1 MALHKLQVDDFYDAS
16 FSLIAIHCRLED
28 YRLAY
33 LLNKHLDIRL
43 ARKEQDLDYNY
54 FAASF
59 PIFEWENEAL
69 DTVWNLVSNICVKQE
84 DGLQSSGSLFAERQK
99 LTKTYQLLP
108 ELNKVDYLIKI
119 SAESQNYNERIIL
132 KKIQSIPQVITTYS
146 IDNYKI
152 KSKDNLIFN

>member
-33 LLNKHLDIRL
+33 LLNKHLNIQL
-43 ARKEQDLDYNY
+43 ARKDQDLDYNY

-59 PIFEWENEAL
+59 PIYEWENESEY
-69 DTVWNLVSNICVKQE
+69 TTWNLVSNICVKEE
-84 DGLQSSGSLFAERQK
+84 DALQSSGSLFKERNQI
-99 LTKTYQLLP
+99 TKTYHLLP
-108 ELNKVDYLIKI
+108 ELNKVDYLMKI
-119 SAESQNYNERIIL
+119 SNENQNHNERLIL
-132 KKIQSIPQVITTYS
+132 DRIQSIPQVITTYS

>member
-43 ARKEQDLDYNY
+43 ARKDQDLDYNY

-59 PIFEWENEAL
+59 PIYEWDNSSL
-69 DTVWNLVSNICVKQE
+69 YTTWNLVSNICVKQE
-84 DGLQSSGSLFAERQK
+84 EGLQSSGSLFQERSQI
-99 LTKTYQLLP
+99 TKTYQLLP
-108 ELNKVDYLIKI
+108 ELNKVDYLMKI
-119 SAESQNYNERIIL
+119 SNENQNYNERLIL
-132 KKIQSIPQVITTYS
+132 DKIQSIPQVITTYS
-146 IDNYKI
+146 IDIYKI